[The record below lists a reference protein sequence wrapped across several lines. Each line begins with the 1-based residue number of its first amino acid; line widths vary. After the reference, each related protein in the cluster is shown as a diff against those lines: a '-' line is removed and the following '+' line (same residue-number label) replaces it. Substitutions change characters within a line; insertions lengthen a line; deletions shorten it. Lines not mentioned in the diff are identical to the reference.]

1 MTKTTSLSGPTTST
15 TISIFP
21 SAGTPHM
28 DKGTVTSI
36 WGLIQ
41 NLEWVALILA
51 LVGILVGAA
60 VWALGSHSQ
69 NFHQS
74 VGGRR
79 AVLISGLAALVIGAG
94 PALITFCFNAGR
106 TFSK

>member
-1 MTKTTSLSGPTTST
+1 MTLPADPTT
-15 TISIFP
+15 TIPIFP
-21 SAGTPHM
+21 TGNTP
-28 DKGTVTSI
+28 DVPQNTINSV
-36 WGLIQ
+36 WNLVQ

-69 NFHQS
+69 NFQQS
-74 VGGRR
+74 VSGRR
-79 AVLISGLAALVIGAG
+79 AVLVSGLAALVIGAG

>member
-1 MTKTTSLSGPTTST
+1 MTTLLSADPPPST
-15 TISIFP
+15 TIPIFP
-21 SAGTPHM
+21 SANTPHLAQN
-28 DKGTVTSI
+28 TVNSVWT
-36 WGLIQ
+36 LIQ

-51 LVGILVGAA
+51 LIGILVGAA

-74 VGGRR
+74 VSGRK
-79 AVLISGLAALVIGAG
+79 AVLVSGLAALVIGAG

-106 TFSK
+106 TSSK